1 MHSRVDQMHQD
12 IFVNILLGWA
22 LIVFACAC
30 WLNRNPL

>member
-1 MHSRVDQMHQD
+1 MHQD
-12 IFVNILLGWA
+12 IFVNILIGWS